1 MGGGKLV
8 QLDVEVE
15 VAQFRLSGWDYQTN
29 SAAATTSIY
38 TSIFVFICRLE
49 KGGCVFYPLEP

>member
-1 MGGGKLV
+1 MGGGELV

-15 VAQFRLSGWDYQTN
+15 LAQFRLSGWDYQTN

-38 TSIFVFICRLE
+38 TSIYYNICALKKGAVCFIL
-49 KGGCVFYPLEP
+49 

>member
-38 TSIFVFICRLE
+38 TSIFIFFCALKKGAVCFI
-49 KGGCVFYPLEP
+49 P